1 MSFPDN
7 PVTGQL
13 HTIGTTEWRWDG
25 EKWIIKGSGATIS
38 DVYTNEVG
46 LVQDAKFIED
56 LYDKVLEPLDKPLF
70 RSQEGVN
77 IALSEIIDNL
87 KSDDVEVKTPEVLL
101 ENDES
106 LVADLYQRVLDT
118 TTRPL
123 LGTQESVNI
132 AFTEIIDNLKSDD
145 VEVKTPEVLLDNDES
160 VVADLYQK
168 ILDTTTRPLLGTQES
183 VNIAFTEIIDNLK
196 SDDVEVFTPDVKL
209 NDDES
214 VVADLYQKV
223 LETVTPPVLGNQES
237 VNIAFTEIIDNLK
250 TDGANVIIDDSPP
263 GFDPYDPYGGY
274 NDLQTGD
281 LWVDSTNFDLYV
293 WEGDAWVELGDS
305 GNVAN
310 VIMSD
315 TPPLNPEAGFL
326 WFDTTTANLYVY
338 TGTEWIETGAAGR
351 ISPSSYGS
359 GGGSTDLTGYATE
372 AYVDSEITSLDSK
385 ISTDVDSEI
394 TSLDSKISTDV
405 ADLQRSIDQN
415 AQDILDLQSSD
426 FATESY
432 VDGIVDVQ
440 NQQINDLAEDVANL
454 QAGGGGSGGDAP
466 DLSGYATKSYVDNA
480 DATLRS
486 DIDNKIDDPTGNK
499 QYVRKKGSWE
509 ELKTTTTVTTIPSS
523 PVRGQIYLT
532 SGNEIVIGV

>member
-38 DVYTNEVG
+38 DVYTDEVG
-46 LVQDAKFIED
+46 LVQEAKVIED
-56 LYDKVLEPLDKPLF
+56 LYNKVLEPLDKPLF

-77 IALSEIIDNL
+77 IALS
-87 KSDDVEVKTPEVLL
+87 
-101 ENDES
+101 
-106 LVADLYQRVLDT
+106 
-118 TTRPL
+118 
-123 LGTQESVNI
+123 
-132 AFTEIIDNLKSDD
+132 EIIDNLKSDD

-196 SDDVEVFTPDVKL
+196 SDDVEVSTPDVKL

-214 VVADLYQKV
+214 VVADLYQRV
-223 LETVTPPVLGNQES
+223 LETTTPPALGTQES
-237 VNIAFTEIIDNLK
+237 VNIAFTEIIDNIK
-250 TDGANVIIDDSPP
+250 SDGANVIIDDSPP

-315 TPPLNPEAGFL
+315 IPPLNPEAGFL

-338 TGTEWIETGAAGR
+338 TGSEWIETGAAGR
-351 ISPSSYGS
+351 ISPSSYSS

-440 NQQINDLAEDVANL
+440 NQQINDLADDVATL

>member
-1 MSFPDN
+1 MARQIIGVG
-7 PVTGQL
+7 VTGND
-13 HTIGTTEWRWDG
+13 GTAE
-25 EKWIIKGSGATIS
+25 
-38 DVYTNEVG
+38 
-46 LVQDAKFIED
+46 
-56 LYDKVLEPLDKPLF
+56 
-70 RSQEGVN
+70 
-77 IALSEIIDNL
+77 
-87 KSDDVEVKTPEVLL
+87 
-101 ENDES
+101 
-106 LVADLYQRVLDT
+106 
-118 TTRPL
+118 
-123 LGTQESVNI
+123 
-132 AFTEIIDNLKSDD
+132 
-145 VEVKTPEVLLDNDES
+145 
-160 VVADLYQK
+160 
-168 ILDTTTRPLLGTQES
+168 
-183 VNIAFTEIIDNLK
+183 
-196 SDDVEVFTPDVKL
+196 
-209 NDDES
+209 
-214 VVADLYQKV
+214 
-223 LETVTPPVLGNQES
+223 
-237 VNIAFTEIIDNLK
+237 
-250 TDGANVIIDDSPP
+250 
-263 GFDPYDPYGGY
+263 
-274 NDLQTGD
+274 
-281 LWVDSTNFDLYV
+281 YV

-338 TGTEWIETGAAGR
+338 TGSEWIETGAAGR

-372 AYVDSEITSLDSK
+372 AY
-385 ISTDVDSEI
+385 VDSEI

-440 NQQINDLAEDVANL
+440 NQQINDLADDVATL

>member
-56 LYDKVLEPLDKPLF
+56 LYEKVLEPLDKPLF
-70 RSQEGVN
+70 RNQEGVN
-77 IALSEIIDNL
+77 IALSEIIGNL
-87 KSDDVEVKTPEVLL
+87 KSDDVEVRTPEVLL

-106 LVADLYQRVLDT
+106 LVADLYQKVLDT

-145 VEVKTPEVLLDNDES
+145 VEIRTPEVLLENDES
-160 VVADLYQK
+160 IVADLYQR
-168 ILDTTTRPLLGTQES
+168 ILETITPPALGTQES

-196 SDDVEVFTPDVKL
+196 S
-209 NDDES
+209 
-214 VVADLYQKV
+214 
-223 LETVTPPVLGNQES
+223 G
-237 VNIAFTEIIDNLK
+237 
-250 TDGANVIIDDSPP
+250 GANVIIDDSPP

-293 WEGDAWVELGDS
+293 WEGDAWVELGNS

-310 VIMSD
+310 AIMSD
-315 TPPLNPEAGFL
+315 TPPLNPEEGFL
-326 WFDTTTANLYVY
+326 WFDTTNANLYVY

-372 AYVDSEITSLDSK
+372 VYVDSEITSLEAYVDSEITSLGAY
-385 ISTDVDSEI
+385 VDSEI

-415 AQDILDLQSSD
+415 AQDILDLQSSG

-432 VDGIVDVQ
+432 VDDIVDVQ
-440 NQQINDLAEDVANL
+440 NQQINDLADDVASL

-486 DIDNKIDDPTGNK
+486 DIDNKIEDPADNK

-509 ELKTTTTVTTIPSS
+509 ELKTTTTVTNIPSS